1 MRTMF
6 LKSIVVGA
14 IAAVAITT
22 AGAARLMAAE
32 PGPATEAGASGE
44 SQSGTDDRLERLKS
58 EVLEGVDGRR
68 DLVQRMIDHMFS
80 FAELG
85 FQEFETQRY
94 LTELLAA
101 EGFEIELG
109 TAGMPSG
116 WLARWGSGR
125 PVIAL
130 GSDVD
135 GIPRS
140 SQVPGVAYREPMID
154 GAPGHG
160 EGHNSGQAVNI
171 AGALAV
177 KEIMEREGIPGTLL
191 IWPGIAEEQL
201 GGKAYFVRAGV
212 FDDVDLVL
220 YSHVSSAMTTAWG
233 DSRGNGMVSVEY
245 TFEGESAHGA
255 GDPWNGRSALDAVE
269 LMNIGWNFR
278 REHLRIQ
285 QRSHYV
291 ISDGGDQP
299 NVVPPTA
306 SVWYFFRETDYDNIM
321 RMWRIGDAMAE
332 GAAKM
337 TDTTVTSRVLG
348 AAWPQHHNR
357 VIAETMFT
365 NIQRVGM
372 PAWSEDDQRFAR
384 AVQKMLDVEE
394 QGLLTEV
401 QEELVGAERIPDNQR
416 RGGGSDDI
424 GDVSWVVPTATL
436 RFPSNI
442 PGGAG
447 HNWNKTIAM
456 ATPIAHQGATA
467 GAKVQA
473 LTLLDFLL
481 QPELVQAARDY
492 FEDVQTKD
500 RQYTTFLRPEDEP
513 AIWLNRDIME
523 RFKSQLEEF
532 YYDEERYD
540 TYLEQVGVD
549 YPRFEP
555 PR

>member
-1 MRTMF
+1 MRTM
-6 LKSIVVGA
+6 LPPSTVASIALTILV
-14 IAAVAITT
+14 AVSHPGGID
-22 AGAARLMAAE
+22 AAE
-32 PGPATEAGASGE
+32 PRPAAE
-44 SQSGTDDRLERLKS
+44 SQEAADERLMRLKT
-58 EVLEGVDGRR
+58 EVVEDVDGRR
-68 DLVQRMIDHMFS
+68 VFIQRVVDSLFS
-80 FAELG
+80 FSELG
-85 FQEFETQRY
+85 FQEFESQRF
-94 LTELLAA
+94 LTEILKE
-101 EGFEIELG
+101 EGFTIELG

-116 WLARWGSGR
+116 WVARWGSGR

-135 GIPRS
+135 GIPKS
-140 SQVPGVAYREPMID
+140 SQMPGVAYRQPMID

-171 AGALAV
+171 AAALAV
-177 KEIMEREGIPGTLL
+177 KAIMEREGIDGTLV

-201 GGKAYFVRAGV
+201 GGKAHFVQAGV

-220 YSHVSSAMTTAWG
+220 YSHVSSGLTTTWG
-233 DSRGNGMVSVEY
+233 DSRGNGLVSVEY

-255 GDPWNGRSALDAVE
+255 SDPWNGRSALDAVE

-285 QRSHYV
+285 QRTHYV
-291 ISDGGDQP
+291 ITDGGDQP

-306 SVWYFFRETDYDNIM
+306 SVWYFFRESDYDNIM

-348 AAWPQHHNR
+348 VAWPQHMNR

-372 PAWSEDDQRFAR
+372 PDWSEDDQRFAR
-384 AVQKMLDVEE
+384 AVQKMLGVEE

-401 QEELVGAERIPDNQR
+401 AETLDGAEHIPDNQR

-424 GDVSWVVPTATL
+424 GDISWVVPTATL

-442 PGGAG
+442 AGGAG
-447 HNWNKTIAM
+447 HNWNKGIAM
-456 ATPIAHQGATA
+456 ATPIAHKGATA
-467 GAKVQA
+467 GARVQA
-473 LTLLDFLL
+473 RTLLDFLL
-481 QPELVQAARDY
+481 QPELVQQAQDY
-492 FEDVQTKD
+492 FDNVQTRD

-523 RFKSQLEEF
+523 QFQPQLEEL
-532 YYDEERYD
+532 YYDPARYD
-540 TYLEQVGVD
+540 TYLEQLGID
-549 YPRFEP
+549 YPQLEP